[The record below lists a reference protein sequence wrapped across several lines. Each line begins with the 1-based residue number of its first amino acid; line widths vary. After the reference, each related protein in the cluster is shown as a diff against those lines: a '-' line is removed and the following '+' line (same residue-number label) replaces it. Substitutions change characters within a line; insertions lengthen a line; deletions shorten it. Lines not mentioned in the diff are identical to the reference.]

1 MVGDVKGSYVLKN
14 VKYPRSNFKHNSYLF
29 YLVKSLLMKDR
40 MGLVQNSESQ
50 NPENLMPGSI
60 KLNAGQF
67 FGISYHSRSWHS
79 GFIRIPVELGLVQNP
94 ESQNPENLMSGTLS
108 LMQAN
113 FS

>member
-1 MVGDVKGSYVLKN
+1 
-14 VKYPRSNFKHNSYLF
+14 
-29 YLVKSLLMKDR
+29 
-40 MGLVQNSESQ
+40 
-50 NPENLMPGSI
+50 MPGSI

-67 FGISYHSRSWHS
+67 FGISYHSRFWHS

-113 FS
+113 FSGFRTILDFGIRDFVRIPIQ